1 MVDSALP
8 LHDLLLPHSQCNS
21 LPIASFLHAPL
32 SSTSCVVTTVAEVDA
47 MQYLVQNM
55 QADTFLGQSKAG
67 LLNRVRAL
75 EDVIMPANGTEV
87 MKVDAS

>member
-8 LHDLLLPHSQCNS
+8 LHELLLPHSQCNS

-32 SSTSCVVTTVAEVDA
+32 SSTSCVVTVAEVDA

-55 QADTFLGQSKAG
+55 QADIVLGQSKAG

-75 EDVIMPANGTEV
+75 EDVIMPANGTDV